1 MRPTLY
7 PAAEELIRNK
17 KQQKLDEQ
25 EQGLQEKALLLLK
38 EKHNNTLG
46 ELRAKKAAY
55 VLVVCNSCGAQGH
68 STKRSPICPNHDMTL
83 LQLLNRDLGPHQRY
97 TLSITLDSFIS
108 NNDHIQRARGRI
120 IVQSSFLRE
129 VLPHHYPRLQ
139 HLQALYTEP
148 MQTNGVNLTVSLNGL
163 KNYGAV
169 VSSACMTIATT
180 YNNCY
185 YLSIMAIENIV
196 YEHLLY

>member
-25 EQGLQEKALLLLK
+25 EQGH
-38 EKHNNTLG
+38 KHNNTLG

-129 VLPHHYPRLQ
+129 LIKISG
-139 HLQALYTEP
+139 TEFTEQF
-148 MQTNGVNLTVSLNGL
+148 M
-163 KNYGAV
+163 V
-169 VSSACMTIATT
+169 V
-180 YNNCY
+180 
-185 YLSIMAIENIV
+185 
-196 YEHLLY
+196 